1 MIFLYNCKQNE
12 IELVARPVAAG
23 AGVAP
28 GFQSWPV
35 AALYSAFKASRVV
48 TSALTWSAGA
58 LADFKDRTL
67 SPWAAILALKSSP
80 LLSVTKMMCLEFYN
94 ST

>member
-1 MIFLYNCKQNE
+1 MIFLYHCKQNE

-23 AGVAP
+23 ATP

-80 LLSVTKMMCLEFYN
+80 LLPVTKMMCLEFYN